1 MLEDKAISQSLDSFS
16 FAKDT
21 FAFDG
26 STVMNATYRE
36 ESVEGDEDDDNE
48 PFATD
53 LNDFP
58 MEVDQGNTFEPGAAE
73 DFFTGDQAAG
83 DEYGGYDHEDPESYG
98 QHGLDASATHVDETG
113 QSRIGPYEPFDPSRV
128 PSERD
133 IIMAMTEA
141 GANGSSLDY
150 FDQTFL
156 KNWAGPEHWKLRKV
170 VRRRE

>member
-1 MLEDKAISQSLDSFS
+1 
-16 FAKDT
+16 
-21 FAFDG
+21 
-26 STVMNATYRE
+26 MNATYRE
-36 ESVEGDEDDDNE
+36 GSVNGDDDDDNE
-48 PFATD
+48 PLAH
-53 LNDFP
+53 NSNESP
-58 MEVDQGNTFEPGAAE
+58 MDVDQGAAFEGGAAE

-98 QHGLDASATHVDETG
+98 QQGPDTSENHVEESG
-113 QSRIGPYEPFDPSRV
+113 QSRIGPYEPFDPSRM

-170 VRRRE
+170 VRRRT